1 MTSRHGLVMT
11 LQAFADALEKEL
23 RALDH
28 WCANRETDI
37 CLAQAGMLPPDR
49 PDLIVSLLS
58 TEKAFRDTFS
68 NSFEV
73 LFDIIQHVL
82 GQSYFDDEKKE
93 WKLPDFRSP
102 PSRTSAQL
110 LDTLFKSVQEQLER
124 DQNVTADALMRVFVR
139 SAEPIWDMTGKW
151 LSEGMAVSSP
161 HASHS
166 GTSVDDSSA
175 LDDEFFIECNG
186 LGIGIMSMGLLDPDF
201 WKEGYTLRSG
211 VADDGAAEDGD
222 GFDRGGSRK
231 RGVPEFLLH
240 VAEPILATGKALGLL
255 KVLDVLITNEQ
266 YALSWR
272 PFGEIVG
279 IRESGSLSTSD
290 APGPA
295 IPASQ
300 SRSSLFSVSVDTL
313 SRLIYDELTP
323 YCKHSGHL
331 LAKTIAEDCQMWKHL
346 ASIEDL
352 FLMRRGETLSLFAET
367 VFAKVNIT
375 TKSKPSF

>member
-1 MTSRHGLVMT
+1 MT

-23 RALDH
+23 RTLEH

-37 CLAQAGMLPPDR
+37 CLAQAGMLPPDQL
-49 PDLIVSLLS
+49 DLIVSLLS

-73 LFDIIQHVL
+73 FFDIIQHVL
-82 GQSYFDDEKKE
+82 GQSYFDGEKKE

-102 PSRTSAQL
+102 PSQTSAQL
-110 LDTLFKSVQEQLER
+110 LDTLFKSVQEHLER
-124 DQNVTADALMRVFVR
+124 DQNVIADALMRVFVR
-139 SAEPIWDMTGKW
+139 SAEPIWDMTGRW
-151 LSEGMAVSSP
+151 LSEGMAVSNP
-161 HASHS
+161 NA
-166 GTSVDDSSA
+166 SSA
-175 LDDEFFIECNG
+175 DDPLSVLDDEFFIECNG
-186 LGIGIMSMGLLDPDF
+186 LGVGIMSMGLLDPDF

-211 VADDGAAEDGD
+211 VANDGAGEDGND
-222 GFDRGGSRK
+222 DRGGSRR

-240 VAEPILATGKALGLL
+240 VAEPILAAGKALGLL
-255 KVLDVLITNEQ
+255 KVLDVPITDEQ

-279 IRESGSLSTSD
+279 IRVSGNSSTSE
-290 APGPA
+290 AFEPA

-300 SRSSLFSVSVDTL
+300 SQSSLFSISVDTL
-313 SRLIYDELTP
+313 SRFIYDELTP
-323 YCKHSGHL
+323 YCEHSGHI

-352 FLMRRGETLSLFAET
+352 YLMRRGETLSLFAET
-367 VFAKVNIT
+367 VFAKVTIT
-375 TKSKPSF
+375 TKFKPFCLIDVCR